1 MVTSY
6 PACCRPGKQRPRKGG
21 SSHSPGSTY
30 IPFIYAWT
38 LRFPLRAAGHGHLR
52 WCPDPR
58 NAWERLFNRTSFLNL
73 MYFNMDSFCLKKP
86 CKYECLK
93 ESICIIARWY
103 KFTWFYICCS
113 VIFFLILCTQ
123 RYWKKS
129 LLPNFTTCKTTLTI
143 NNFMYT
149 DEDWFVLINTFW
161 YMIQFT
167 CFNHYKRIVHDLECC
182 YLSVNVRYLRHLAI
196 DIRPFKNLSVL

>member
-1 MVTSY
+1 MAVSVRDSARVWCRSFLRFFLAIPRNTSVNMVTSY

-58 NAWERLFNRTSFLNL
+58 NAWERLFNRNSFLNL

-93 ESICIIARWY
+93 ESICIIAR
-103 KFTWFYICCS
+103 
-113 VIFFLILCTQ
+113 
-123 RYWKKS
+123 
-129 LLPNFTTCKTTLTI
+129 
-143 NNFMYT
+143 
-149 DEDWFVLINTFW
+149 
-161 YMIQFT
+161 
-167 CFNHYKRIVHDLECC
+167 
-182 YLSVNVRYLRHLAI
+182 
-196 DIRPFKNLSVL
+196 